1 MVMDRTGWLW
11 RRKPSDNS
19 PGASDVSVPVSS
31 HPQCCSG
38 DQEVLRPVSNNA
50 SAHHGQSPKV
60 SSRVRHDE
68 TQEIGVPKLSN
79 EKLASRVNLN
89 DFSPQHGQSLESY
102 LSSNGDEETKETM
115 KSLNEKLAAALLAI
129 SDKEDLVKQHT
140 KVTEEAVA
148 GKLEGNRMISS
159 FVLVHLYTL

>member
-1 MVMDRTGWLW
+1 MVKENGSGSYQKDLIG
-11 RRKPSDNS
+11 
-19 PGASDVSVPVSS
+19 DVNT
-31 HPQCCSG
+31 
-38 DQEVLRPVSNNA
+38 EVLRPVSNNA

-60 SSRVRHDE
+60 SLRVRHDE
-68 TQEIGVPKLSN
+68 TQEIGIPKLSN

-89 DFSPQHGQSLESY
+89 GFSPQHGQSLESY

-129 SDKEDLVKQHT
+129 SDKEDLVKQHA

-148 GKLEGNRMISS
+148 APG
-159 FVLVHLYTL
+159 V